1 MTAPLQL
8 YTATTN
14 TLDVTNIYMMILAY
28 SIHQLWDS
36 HGTFKWDLTQSSP
49 RLVFSLT
56 GHHGAAM
63 DTEDCHGALAFVYAL
78 LAWIRPTAGR

>member
-1 MTAPLQL
+1 
-8 YTATTN
+8 
-14 TLDVTNIYMMILAY
+14 MMILAY
-28 SIHQLWDS
+28 SINQLWDS